1 MVRQTI
7 ITFLVIQL
15 VVSDPAI
22 FLKRKHIRSCVK
34 GTFLRDDLAF
44 SLVLVLV
51 LVLGLKRGRDHLF
64 NFLGAQMILK

>member
-51 LVLGLKRGRDHLF
+51 LGLKRGRDHFL
-64 NFLGAQMILK
+64 NFLGAQMIL